1 MNQAG
6 KFWARAARF
15 LWALAPLCLVAHPL
29 FAQDAVA
36 SGPTD
41 TVGGIFCEVFKN
53 AGGLT
58 TFTSAIAYI
67 VGGWLVTKGIFEL
80 IKRSSDPNTPLRNGL
95 LNLISGA
102 AVAALPHLVV
112 WIHNTIY
119 GDSKVPYYN
128 FGCTANNGA
137 DPAKAVPLD
146 EMLATFVNNINQPI
160 IMLISAMCVILGA
173 IMIFYNMVKLAKF
186 GSDAQ
191 TNRLTPI
198 LGSLVIGA
206 ILMAF
211 GHSMDVSLNTLFGN
225 IGGYDGLTRY
235 QTIAYAPGG
244 SFSMERFDRAMN
256 SVFIFLYIVG
266 ALSFTRGFFILKNHL
281 EGTGQATKG
290 QAFTHIISG
299 TLLINMPGFI
309 ENLER
314 TMGFDI
320 IVPR

>member
-1 MNQAG
+1 MNRAG
-6 KFWARAARF
+6 KYGARAMRF
-15 LWALAPLCLVAHPL
+15 LWALMPLFFAAAPLFGAEPL
-29 FAQDAVA
+29 TG
-36 SGPTD
+36 SKTD
-41 TVGGIFCEVFKN
+41 TVGGMFCETFRN

-58 TFTSAIAYI
+58 TLMSAFAYI
-67 VGGWLVTKGIFEL
+67 TGGWLAIRGVFEL

-95 LNLISGA
+95 LSILVGGM
-102 AVAALPHLVV
+102 VAALPHLVV
-112 WIHNTIY
+112 WLHNTIY
-119 GDSKVPYYN
+119 GDRAVGYYN
-128 FGCTANNGA
+128 FGCVSDNGA
-137 DPAKAVPLD
+137 DPGVPVPLD
-146 EMLATFVNNINQPI
+146 VMLANFVTNINRPI
-160 IMLISAMCVILGA
+160 IMLISAMCVIFGA

-198 LGSLVIGA
+198 LFSLVIGA

-211 GHSMDVSLNTLFGN
+211 GHSMDVSLNTLFGG

-244 SFSMERFDRAMN
+244 AFSMERFDRAMN
-256 SVFIFLYIVG
+256 SVFIFLYIIG
-266 ALSFTRGFFILKNHL
+266 ALSFTRGFFILKNAM
-281 EGTGQATKG
+281 EGQGQATKG

-309 ENLER
+309 QNIER